1 MYNFGLKALCNF
13 FKRIVDLKQLTLWI
27 LTMFCF
33 FNQSFAQER
42 VDVVSSVIS
51 AFGSD
56 LYRTGELSGG
66 SEVEWRSLEE
76 IAANE
81 MTSALQ
87 TLQSDGDVL
96 NERGRTPLHE
106 ASAQGFYFLVKLLL
120 EHERGKQW
128 LNREDSEG
136 LTAYE
141 HAQLALSET
150 MLACHP
156 EADNPFVLVPFIV
169 KLSYYEHR
177 KPYLRIHELLLNAG
191 ADSSLESAK
200 ELWLSRC
207 SQSDLDVRR
216 KVEEAVDLYATL
228 TEISLT
234 IARENQL
241 KELEEKVELLR
252 ELTQLMPTSTRPTT
266 DELEQQI
273 KQMYRDEGFEPPLR

>member
-1 MYNFGLKALCNF
+1 MK
-13 FKRIVDLKQLTLWI
+13 KSTLWV
-27 LTMFCF
+27 LATFCF
-33 FNQSFAQER
+33 LNPSFAQDR
-42 VDVVSSVIS
+42 VDGVFSVIS
-51 AFGSD
+51 AFGND

-76 IAANE
+76 TAASE

-87 TLQSDGDVL
+87 NLQPDSSVL
-96 NERGRTPLHE
+96 NEHGRTPLHE
-106 ASAQGFYFLVKLLL
+106 ASAQGFYFLVELLL
-120 EHERGKQW
+120 DHERASQW
-128 LNREDSEG
+128 LNSEDNEG

-156 EADNPFVLVPFIV
+156 EAENPFVLIPFVV
-169 KLSYYEHR
+169 KLPYYEQR
-177 KPYLRIHELLLNAG
+177 RPYLRIQELLLNAG

-200 ELWLSRC
+200 ELWLEGC

-216 KVEEAVDLYATL
+216 KVEDAADLYSTL
-228 TEISLT
+228 TEVSLAIS
-234 IARENQL
+234 REKKL
-241 KELEEKVELLR
+241 KELEERVELLR
-252 ELTQLMPTSTRPTT
+252 VLTQLMPASTRPTS